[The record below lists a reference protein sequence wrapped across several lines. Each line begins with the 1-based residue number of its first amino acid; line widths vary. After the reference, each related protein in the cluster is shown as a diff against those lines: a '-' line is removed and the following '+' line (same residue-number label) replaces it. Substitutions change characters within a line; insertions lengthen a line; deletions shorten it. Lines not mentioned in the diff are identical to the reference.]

1 MIAPPPVARR
11 APLIPRVFLPLALT
25 ALAAAACGGERPATG
40 TGDTGGTV
48 VVAVSAEPLTLLPP
62 LVNNVQEQM
71 VTELLFSRLAEI
83 GDGLETYGDRG
94 FTPSA
99 ARSWTWAPDSLAI
112 AFTLDSTARWHDG
125 VPVTA
130 RDVAFTFA
138 AYTSDVVGAPQA
150 SQLRS
155 IDSVTARDARTAVFW
170 FRARSPH
177 QFFDAT
183 YPMQLLPAHRL
194 DTIPLPRLAQA
205 PEARTPVGSGPF
217 RFVRWDAGARVE
229 VVADTAHWRGRPPLD
244 RVVFAVTPD
253 ADAAL
258 VRLLAGDVDV
268 VEGLTAEQL
277 PRVAGAAAVRVEAVP
292 SLQYGYLTLNWR
304 DPQRPDRP
312 HPLLGDVR
320 VRQALQRAVDRGA
333 LARNVFDSLAAV
345 GVGPA
350 PSALLPAELG
360 DPTPAV
366 AVAAANALLDSAG
379 WTARAPDGTRLKDGR
394 PLALDV
400 LVPAPSRSR
409 QRYAVLLQ
417 AQLAAVGVRLVP
429 QVLEVS
435 ALVARLEA
443 RRFDTFLGVNAA
455 DPGLLGLRQ
464 SWRSDGPS
472 NDGRYAS
479 AAFDAQVDSA
489 LGAFDPATGRRHM
502 VAAMRQ
508 AAADVPALFLF
519 EPRVLL
525 GVHRRLRTP
534 SLPATGWV
542 HRLAAWSVDPAARL
556 PRDGIGVAPAP
567 EGPR

>member
-25 ALAAAACGGERPATG
+25 ALGAAACGGERPAAG
-40 TGDTGGTV
+40 TGDAGGTV

-138 AYTSDVVGAPQA
+138 AYSSDVVGAPQA

-155 IDSVTARDARTAVFW
+155 IDSVTARDTRTAVFW
-170 FRARSPH
+170 FRARSPP
-177 QFFDAT
+177 QVFDAT
-183 YPMQLLPAHRL
+183 YPLQLLPAHRL

-258 VRLLAGDVDV
+258 APGCSAATATGCSANKHLRSSS
-268 VEGLTAEQL
+268 GLNCTM
-277 PRVAGAAAVRVEAVP
+277 RVRV
-292 SLQYGYLTLNWR
+292 L
-304 DPQRPDRP
+304 
-312 HPLLGDVR
+312 
-320 VRQALQRAVDRGA
+320 
-333 LARNVFDSLAAV
+333 
-345 GVGPA
+345 
-350 PSALLPAELG
+350 
-360 DPTPAV
+360 
-366 AVAAANALLDSAG
+366 
-379 WTARAPDGTRLKDGR
+379 
-394 PLALDV
+394 
-400 LVPAPSRSR
+400 SR
-409 QRYAVLLQ
+409 Q
-417 AQLAAVGVRLVP
+417 
-429 QVLEVS
+429 
-435 ALVARLEA
+435 
-443 RRFDTFLGVNAA
+443 
-455 DPGLLGLRQ
+455 
-464 SWRSDGPS
+464 
-472 NDGRYAS
+472 
-479 AAFDAQVDSA
+479 
-489 LGAFDPATGRRHM
+489 
-502 VAAMRQ
+502 
-508 AAADVPALFLF
+508 
-519 EPRVLL
+519 
-525 GVHRRLRTP
+525 
-534 SLPATGWV
+534 
-542 HRLAAWSVDPAARL
+542 
-556 PRDGIGVAPAP
+556 
-567 EGPR
+567 